1 MTARPRA
8 ARGSLA
14 AAFICLIGLVTSAAA
29 QGSGAMKIPDAKLEP
44 ILWTDLDGWADD
56 DHAAAFA
63 TFLESCKAVMA
74 GARSDRDARPLFGAL
89 REVCA
94 RAIMAAPL
102 DAAAAR
108 RFFEQNFRPL
118 LVNKLGENVGFLT
131 GYYEPVVEGSR
142 FPHGE
147 FIVPMHRRPSNLVA
161 AGRKRAGAA
170 FPNKGKVGR
179 RVGRRKIASYFDRAQ
194 IEDGA
199 LDGRHLEICWLKDP
213 IDAFFIHIQ
222 GSARIRLEDGAV
234 MRINYDAHNGHTYT
248 PVGRILIERN
258 IVPKDEMS
266 MDRIRQWME
275 ANPEEGKELRRK
287 NKSYVFFRITN
298 LTEDDEAVGAQ
309 GVQLTPGRSLAVDRH
324 LHVYGTP
331 LFIDAELPIEGV
343 DTKDKFRRLLI
354 AQDTGSA
361 IVGPARGDI
370 YFGAGKEAGHVS
382 GRLRHPGRFVML
394 VPNEVDP
401 FVVRSKVPLPPLRG
415 MRPAVKEKDVV
426 AAKKPRGK
434 QAKPAKPGAAKKAVK
449 PRKPTA
455 KPTKP
460 AKSAK
465 PKAKR

>member
-1 MTARPRA
+1 LGQETPDAQARDSR
-8 ARGSLA
+8 
-14 AAFICLIGLVTSAAA
+14 
-29 QGSGAMKIPDAKLEP
+29 AMKIPDSKIEP
-44 ILWTDLDGWADD
+44 LLWTDLEGWAED
-56 DHAAAFA
+56 DHATAFTA
-63 TFLESCKAVMA
+63 FLKSCRAVTP
-74 GARSDRDARPLFGAL
+74 GERSDRDSRSLFGAL

-94 RAIMAAPL
+94 RALKAAPL
-102 DAAAAR
+102 DAAGAR
-108 RFFEQNFRPL
+108 AFFERNFRPL
-118 LVNKLGENVGFLT
+118 RINKLKESEGFLT

-147 FIVPMHRRPSNLVA
+147 FTVPIHRRPSNLVA
-161 AGRKRAGAA
+161 PGKRRASQG

-179 RVGRRKIASYFDRAQ
+179 RVGRRKVVSYFDRAQ

-199 LDGRHLEICWLKDP
+199 LDGRHLEICWIKDP

-234 MRINYDAHNGHTYT
+234 MRINYDSHNGHTYT
-248 PVGRILIERN
+248 PVGRILIERE

-275 ANPEEGKELRRK
+275 ANPEEGRDLRRK
-287 NKSYVFFRITN
+287 NKSYVFFRVTN
-298 LTEDDEAVGAQ
+298 LTENDEAVGAQ
-309 GVQLTPGRSLAVDRH
+309 GVQLTPGRSLAVDRK
-324 LHVYGTP
+324 LHIYGTP
-331 LFIDAELPIEGV
+331 FFIDAELPIEGV

-382 GRLRHPGRFVML
+382 GRLRHPGRFAML

-401 FVVRSKVPLPPLRG
+401 FAIRGKIPVPPLRG
-415 MRPAVKEKDVV
+415 MRPVVKEKDLV

-434 QAKPAKPGAAKKAVK
+434 HAKAAKPAAGKKATKPHKPTKSTKPAKPAKAANPV
-449 PRKPTA
+449 RS
-455 KPTKP
+455 
-460 AKSAK
+460 AKS
-465 PKAKR
+465 KAKQ